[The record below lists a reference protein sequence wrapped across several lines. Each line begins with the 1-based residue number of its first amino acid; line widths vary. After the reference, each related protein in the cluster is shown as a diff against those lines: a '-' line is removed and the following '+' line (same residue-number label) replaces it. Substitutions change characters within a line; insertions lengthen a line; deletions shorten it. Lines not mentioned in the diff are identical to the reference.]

1 MKYKLNPELRK
12 IQSPITLI
20 IGDEHKK
27 YINGTSLT
35 EDVFG
40 KRYVISSIRAIEN
53 VIEIELEEAAVNAVN
68 WTGEEQT
75 FF

>member
-20 IGDEHKK
+20 IGDEHKN
-27 YINGTSLT
+27 YINGTALS
-35 EDVFG
+35 EDVFS

-53 VIEIELEEAAVNAVN
+53 VIEIELEEAVVNAVN

>member
-12 IQSPITLI
+12 IQSPIKII

-27 YINGTSLT
+27 YINGTALT
-35 EDVFG
+35 ADVFV

-53 VIEIELEEAAVNAVN
+53 VIEIELEEAVVNAVN